1 MTKLESA
8 GKKLV
13 VTSLVILMTGM
24 FFLIMGTY
32 ENFEKSYSNLIIP
45 SALILIALSFF
56 LKHVF
61 DLLGLIRE
69 TESHLHLSASVFE
82 NSVESIIITDPRG
95 RIVSVNPSFTEV
107 TGYTEA
113 EVLGKNPR
121 ILSSGKHEM
130 DFYEKMWKA
139 ILDKGQW
146 SGEIWNRRK
155 DGLVFPEQLSITA
168 IKDKGGNVT
177 HYAGVFTDISEH
189 KKHVELIEYMAFHDN
204 LTGLINRL
212 TFYDLLQVEI
222 AHAKRYGYTTAVM
235 FLDLDYFKEVNDNYG
250 HNMGDL
256 LLKKVAKEIRNCL
269 RSGDTVARFGG
280 DEFTAL
286 LPQLRKDEDFK
297 LIASKIVDL
306 FKKPFNVNG
315 YDLRLGVSIG
325 IAIYPTHGDD
335 VTSIMNKADDA
346 MYYVKNHGR
355 NNYRLYDDTIPRKS
369 GNKISV

>member
-32 ENFEKSYSNLIIP
+32 ENFEESYSNLIIP
-45 SALILIALSFF
+45 SAIILIALSFF

-61 DLLGLIRE
+61 ELLGLIRE

-168 IKDKGGNVT
+168 IKDKGGKVT

-256 LLKKVAKEIRNCL
+256 LLKKVAKDIRNCL